1 MYLLISGFHLNTEPK
16 VLLEKKKQKMSFEA
30 TFPKL
35 WSTTGCP
42 GEPWIYKINL
52 RIYKVVNILIS
63 SLFQALFRLES

>member
-1 MYLLISGFHLNTEPK
+1 
-16 VLLEKKKQKMSFEA
+16 MSFEA

-63 SLFQALFRLES
+63 SLFQALFRLESFSFLICLSNLINNEYFVF